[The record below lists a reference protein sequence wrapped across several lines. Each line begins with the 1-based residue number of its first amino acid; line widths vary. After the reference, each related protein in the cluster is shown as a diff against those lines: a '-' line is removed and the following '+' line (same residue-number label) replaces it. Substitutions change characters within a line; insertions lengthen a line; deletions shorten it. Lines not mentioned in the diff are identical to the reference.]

1 MTTSEEYTNL
11 LFFNNLLKEKNV
23 LHFSTIR
30 SGGVSSG
37 EFESLNMG
45 NYSDDSSLNIHENR
59 SRVARQ
65 FHIDASNLITPH
77 QTHSNNVI
85 CIDKEFLALPN
96 SDKNERLYNNDA
108 SVTQEKGF
116 FLCATTADCVPI
128 LLYDYKHHASAAIH
142 AGWKGTAG
150 LIVQKT
156 ISAMTD
162 NFATNPKDIIA
173 SIGPAINID
182 KYEVGDEVVEQLRA
196 TGYPITNSVYYI
208 NEESG
213 KAHIDIKEINRE
225 ALIRIGVPPEQIEK
239 SDLCTYS
246 NKELF
251 FSARRQSINSGRML
265 TGIMLT

>member
-1 MTTSEEYTNL
+1 MTISEEYTSL
-11 LFFNNLLKEKNV
+11 LFFNNLLKQKNV
-23 LHFSTIR
+23 LHFSTTR
-30 SGGVSSG
+30 GGGVSSG

-45 NYSDDSSLNIHENR
+45 NYSDDSPLNIHENR

-65 FHIDASNLITPH
+65 FHTDASNLITPH

-128 LLYDYKHHASAAIH
+128 LLSDYKHHASAAIH

-150 LIVQKT
+150 LIVQRT

-173 SIGPAINID
+173 SIGPAISID

-196 TGYPITNSVYYI
+196 TGYPKI
-208 NEESG
+208 G
-213 KAHIDIKEINRE
+213 RAH
-225 ALIRIGVPPEQIEK
+225 V
-239 SDLCTYS
+239 
-246 NKELF
+246 
-251 FSARRQSINSGRML
+251 
-265 TGIMLT
+265 